1 MLLGDLL
8 ALVSAITFGLY
19 SVAGRSQRERYGLF
33 TYTGTV
39 YGFGRVVGAARGAAV
54 PVTPAGYNPKSLLAL
69 LLAGLIPAGA
79 GAHAVQ
85 CGAAARRMRRSV
97 NLIATQEVW
106 AASCWARCS

>member
-39 YGFGRVVGAARGAAV
+39 YALGALWAL
-54 PVTPAGYNPKSLLAL
+54 PAAL
-69 LLAGLIPAGA
+69 LNITPGRL
-79 GAHAVQ
+79 
-85 CGAAARRMRRSV
+85 
-97 NLIATQEVW
+97 
-106 AASCWARCS
+106 